1 MFSRRTRRKRRKV
14 FCEICVQKI
23 KTTNMKTIKIL
34 NYIFVAALGFFAVMF
49 GLDRFGN
56 DYANQP
62 ADTILYTEEYCQD
75 IIGFNGVIPLEIT
88 MENGV
93 IANIN
98 VLENKETPSF
108 LKKVTNSG
116 MIEKFYGLT
125 PREAVNLDIDAV
137 SGATF
142 SSNAIIKSVKTRMAI
157 YDKEVNPSPW
167 TWQLI
172 GIICCAVILCVLSI
186 CRKRLSH

>member
-1 MFSRRTRRKRRKV
+1 
-14 FCEICVQKI
+14 
-23 KTTNMKTIKIL
+23 MKTIKIL
-34 NYIFVAALGFFAVMF
+34 NYLFVAALGFFAVMF
-49 GLDRFGN
+49 GIDRLGN
-56 DYANQP
+56 NHAAQP
-62 ADTILYTEEYCQD
+62 ETDTLYTENYCSD
-75 IIGFNGVIPLEIT
+75 IIGFNGNIPLEIN
-88 MENGV
+88 MVDGK
-93 IANIN
+93 IASINI
-98 VLENKETPSF
+98 LDNKETPGF